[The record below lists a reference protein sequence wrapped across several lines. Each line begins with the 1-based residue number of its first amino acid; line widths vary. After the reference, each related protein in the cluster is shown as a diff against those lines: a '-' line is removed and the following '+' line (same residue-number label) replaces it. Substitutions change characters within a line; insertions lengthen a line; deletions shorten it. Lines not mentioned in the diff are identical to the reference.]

1 MSGRKYIHIVTC
13 LDQDGLRIILSAWS
27 SVELADEFIDKFIEL
42 HKDDPFWRLDDIVIE
57 SIVLDESKF

>member
-1 MSGRKYIHIVTC
+1 MKLYIVTC
-13 LDQDGLRIILSAWS
+13 PDEDNYLHILAVWS
-27 SVELADEFIDKFIEL
+27 SQALADAFADQFVEA

>member
-1 MSGRKYIHIVTC
+1 MRLYIVTC
-13 LDQDGLRIILSAWS
+13 LDQDNYRLILAIWS
-27 SVELADEFIDKFIEL
+27 SQALADTFVDQFVEA